1 MVMTRL
7 FVRLPV
13 SVSFHAVSFQ
23 IFYRFRR
30 SLDHFTNRAHSLPCS
45 SDNCI
50 HTVHTYTP
58 PLSLCHTDVILYAAA
73 SLLSLLIT
81 SSHHHILNCSCP
93 LSWWHA
99 CFAFLCIFWP
109 SMSLCDQPFCEPPCQ
124 VMLYLSPQG
133 LNAIANTNPTVSC
146 LEGSFLKSFVPCGTC
161 VFMWPHGF
169 CDLTTL
175 ELRLCFSSLHHYKP

>member
-1 MVMTRL
+1 MPFHSKYSTASGARSTTLLTALIPSPARL
-7 FVRLPV
+7 ITVYI
-13 SVSFHAVSFQ
+13 Q
-23 IFYRFRR
+23 Y
-30 SLDHFTNRAHSLPCS
+30 
-45 SDNCI
+45 I
-50 HTVHTYTP
+50 HIP
-58 PLSLCHTDVILYAAA
+58 PLCHSATLTWFSMPQPLFFLC
-73 SLLSLLIT
+73 

-124 VMLYLSPQG
+124 VMLCLSPQG